1 MLNHHLDAYPEWNFS
16 WPNGRT
22 LLHYACTGIN
32 PDAAKRLLARGL
44 DVDAL
49 SKCNETPA
57 FLACVYNQ
65 PETLEVLITAG
76 AQITSMF
83 DHDSDYLDMSLMS
96 RQVECAKILISN
108 GVRLRSDYRTYVDR
122 IDKEILPV
130 LRTFQRGVLRCRST
144 AIAMIRVK
152 RVANLTH
159 VDKYLL
165 SYMAL
170 QIWTTRTDDEWQK

>member
-1 MLNHHLDAYPEWNFS
+1 MLNHHLDAYSDWNFS

-22 LLHYACTGIN
+22 LLHYACTGKN
-32 PDAAKRLLARGL
+32 PDAAKRLLVRGL
-44 DVDAL
+44 DVDAH
-49 SKCNETPA
+49 SMCNETPA
-57 FLACVYNQ
+57 FLACCYNQ
-65 PETLEVLITAG
+65 PEMLEVLISAG
-76 AQITSMF
+76 CNVMNMF
-83 DHDSDYLDMSLMS
+83 DDDCDLLGNSLINGHYACT
-96 RQVECAKILISN
+96 RILISN
-108 GVRLRSDYRTYVDR
+108 GVRLRYYYRTYVDR
-122 IDKEILPV
+122 IDKEVLPV
-130 LRTFQRGVLRCRST
+130 LRAFQRGVLRCRST